1 MGFRNIMLQSPGR
14 LWVRRQQLVF
24 DNGCET
30 ALPMEDINGVVIENQ
45 QIVITAAALAS
56 LAEAGV
62 CVYFCDQ
69 KHLPSAVLTPY
80 GKYSRPLKVLGA
92 QLKATKPQYK
102 RLWQQ
107 IVCQKVENQA
117 TVLALTGR
125 QQGRNHLMALAE
137 QVRSGD
143 STHIEAAAAA
153 FYFRQIFG
161 EGFSRGMPCL
171 INAAL
176 NYGYAILRGQI
187 ARTLALYGFEPALG
201 ICHHNALNP
210 FNLADDLIEVYRP
223 EVDLY
228 VADLEKMTTAEALTP
243 KVKQGLFRLLNM
255 DVLSDGQHCAVYFAI
270 DRTVQ
275 SLANVLNGEE
285 NTLKLCSI
293 LPLEIHDYE

>member
-30 ALPMEDINGVVIENQ
+30 ALPLEDINGVVIENQ

-102 RLWQQ
+102 RL
-107 IVCQKVENQA
+107 
-117 TVLALTGR
+117 
-125 QQGRNHLMALAE
+125 
-137 QVRSGD
+137 
-143 STHIEAAAAA
+143 
-153 FYFRQIFG
+153 
-161 EGFSRGMPCL
+161 
-171 INAAL
+171 
-176 NYGYAILRGQI
+176 
-187 ARTLALYGFEPALG
+187 
-201 ICHHNALNP
+201 
-210 FNLADDLIEVYRP
+210 VYRP

-243 KVKQGLFRLLNM
+243 KVKQGFF
-255 DVLSDGQHCAVYFAI
+255 GC
-270 DRTVQ
+270 
-275 SLANVLNGEE
+275 
-285 NTLKLCSI
+285 
-293 LPLEIHDYE
+293 